1 MMPASTLQER
11 RQLLRQRAECRFVS
25 SDEFCELLLGFKHLV
40 RSDESAGDLKGL
52 LDPETGTRFLIEE
65 EKLTPPCPQPS

>member
-1 MMPASTLQER
+1 MMPASTLQEQR
-11 RQLLRQRAECRFVS
+11 RLLRQSEECRFVD
-25 SDEFCELLLGFKHLV
+25 SDEFCELLLGFKRMV
-40 RSDESAGDLKGL
+40 RADESASELRGL